1 MVQFHLDPDS
11 PLCNLGF
18 VLRER
23 GSFYIFTTQPSAATL
38 LNTHPNLHPRHACPT
53 NLPHPP
59 PYVPRAYPGP
69 RERDIY
75 CLIAS
80 GRYICYIWEIY
91 MFISPRSRAAR
102 SRLSQGSA
110 CQAERF
116 RATFKEKTFG
126 AIFPTLFPPFG
137 ANMPICILQLFPAW
151 L

>member
-53 NLPHPP
+53 NLLHPP
-59 PYVPRAYPGP
+59 PSPMYPECILARA
-69 RERDIY
+69 
-75 CLIAS
+75 
-80 GRYICYIWEIY
+80 GRLLLNCESEIY